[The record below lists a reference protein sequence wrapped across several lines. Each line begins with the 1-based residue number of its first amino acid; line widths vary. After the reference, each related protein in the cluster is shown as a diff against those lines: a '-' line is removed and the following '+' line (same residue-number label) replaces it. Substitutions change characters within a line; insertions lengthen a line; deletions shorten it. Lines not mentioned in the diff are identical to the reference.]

1 MCFLTSKPSA
11 PKRAHP
17 KRRLL
22 GPPANSVGTVP
33 ATELAAKG
41 GPVPDDNVRKLMPE
55 GKVLRAG
62 RPDIAPPTIKP
73 PPVAKQELVSAG
85 VKDEPV
91 KLAPTISKVPP
102 GGFYK
107 PQPGD
112 TIRVIGVALPLVAV
126 RFVHTTGQ
134 VIRAA
139 FPYKLALV
147 AAKLLRDTGHDVLGL
162 DRADTLD
169 LELLF
174 RWEDKARN
182 YSALNSS
189 SIGIRDDLATQ
200 FYEIEQ
206 YHALTSRQAWAT
218 LRWAAMHPETAMA
231 AARNATAAKPGSESV
246 AEGLAGV
253 VPADIY
259 RN

>member
-1 MCFLTSKPSA
+1 MCFLTKPSA
-11 PKRAHP
+11 PERAHP

-22 GPPANSVGTVP
+22 EPPANPVAGAVP
-33 ATELAAKG
+33 TSLAVKG
-41 GPVPDDNVRKLMPE
+41 GPVSDDTVRKLMPE
-55 GKVLRAG
+55 SKVLRAG
-62 RPDIAPPTIKP
+62 RPDIAPATIKP
-73 PPVAKQELVSAG
+73 PPVAAQDLVSAG

-91 KLAPTISKVPP
+91 KLEAPAPTIPKVPP
-102 GGFYK
+102 GGFYT

-139 FPYKLALV
+139 FPYKLAV
-147 AAKLLRDTGHDVLGL
+147 AAAKLLRDTGHDVLGL
-162 DRADTLD
+162 DRADLLD

-182 YSALNSS
+182 YPALNSS

-218 LRWAAMHPETAMA
+218 LRWAATLS
-231 AARNATAAKPGSESV
+231 RYCPGRYLPRLSE
-246 AEGLAGV
+246 
-253 VPADIY
+253 
-259 RN
+259 